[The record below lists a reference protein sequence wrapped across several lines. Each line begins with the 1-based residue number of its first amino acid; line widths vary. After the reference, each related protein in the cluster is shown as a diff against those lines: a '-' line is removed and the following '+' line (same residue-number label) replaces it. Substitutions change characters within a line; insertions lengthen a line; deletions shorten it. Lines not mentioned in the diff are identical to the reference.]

1 MLTSEVRQALS
12 DALREDRLDE
22 AGTVLERETD
32 RMPDAE
38 ELVYFQGVLLLAQGQ
53 TEEGIAKLKDALSM
67 AQERSNFV
75 FAIAA
80 AARLAQKDPEDINIR
95 LRRTDL
101 YLAMGLVHAA
111 YDYLLREFD
120 FYRRRN
126 DPHALSSIVKKM
138 IDIDKENLDLSL
150 KVAKILAYLEQK
162 DEVRRV
168 VENVIF
174 TLQGQGKYTEAAQ
187 IQKEYTKLYEES

>member
-1 MLTSEVRQALS
+1 
-12 DALREDRLDE
+12 
-22 AGTVLERETD
+22 
-32 RMPDAE
+32 
-38 ELVYFQGVLLLAQGQ
+38 
-53 TEEGIAKLKDALSM
+53 
-67 AQERSNFV
+67 
-75 FAIAA
+75 
-80 AARLAQKDPEDINIR
+80 
-95 LRRTDL
+95 
-101 YLAMGLVHAA
+101 
-111 YDYLLREFD
+111 
-120 FYRRRN
+120 
-126 DPHALSSIVKKM
+126 M

>member
-1 MLTSEVRQALS
+1 VLTSEVRKALS
-12 DALREDRLDE
+12 DALREGRLNE
-22 AGTVLERETD
+22 ARMMLEREGAYA
-32 RMPDAE
+32 PDAE
-38 ELVYFQGVLLLAQGQ
+38 ELSYFQGVLFLAQGQ

-80 AARLAQKDPEDINIR
+80 AARLARKDPDNVDIR

-138 IDIDKENLDLSL
+138 IDIDKENLDLAL
-150 KVAKILAYLEQK
+150 KVANILAYLEQK

-187 IQKEYTKLYEES
+187 IQKKYTKLYEES

>member
-1 MLTSEVRQALS
+1 MLTSEVRKALS
-12 DALREDRLDE
+12 DALREGRLNE
-22 AGTVLERETD
+22 ARMMLEREGVHA
-32 RMPDAE
+32 PDAE
-38 ELVYFQGVLLLAQGQ
+38 ELSYFQGVLFLAKGQ
-53 TEEGIAKLKDALSM
+53 TQEGAAKLKDALSM

-80 AARLAQKDPEDINIR
+80 AARLAQKDPDDINIR
-95 LRRTDL
+95 LQRADL

-126 DPHALSSIVKKM
+126 DPRSLSFIVKKM
-138 IDIDKENLDLSL
+138 IAIDKENLELAL
-150 KVAKILAYLEQK
+150 KVAKILDHLEQK

-174 TLQGQGKYTEAAQ
+174 TLQGQGRYDEAAQ

>member
-1 MLTSEVRQALS
+1 MLTSEVRKALS
-12 DALREDRLDE
+12 DALREGRLNE
-22 AGTVLERETD
+22 ARMMLEREGAYA
-32 RMPDAE
+32 PDAE
-38 ELVYFQGVLLLAQGQ
+38 ELSYFQGVLFLAKGQ
-53 TEEGIAKLKDALSM
+53 TQEGAAKLKDALSM

-95 LRRTDL
+95 LQRADL
-101 YLAMGLVHAA
+101 YLTMGLVHAA

-126 DPHALSSIVKKM
+126 DPRFLSFIVKKM
-138 IDIDKENLDLSL
+138 IAIDKENLELAL
-150 KVAKILAYLEQK
+150 KVAKILDHLGQK

-174 TLQGQGKYTEAAQ
+174 TLQGQGRYDEAAQ

>member
-1 MLTSEVRQALS
+1 M
-12 DALREDRLDE
+12 D
-22 AGTVLERETD
+22 
-32 RMPDAE
+32 
-38 ELVYFQGVLLLAQGQ
+38 
-53 TEEGIAKLKDALSM
+53 
-67 AQERSNFV
+67 
-75 FAIAA
+75 
-80 AARLAQKDPEDINIR
+80 IR

-138 IDIDKENLDLSL
+138 IDIDKENLDLAL
-150 KVAKILAYLEQK
+150 KVANILAYLEQK

-187 IQKEYTKLYEES
+187 IQKKYTKLYEES